1 MAQFDHAIKQ
11 IAETTG
17 RPLARIAGVECTEWA
32 PLESS
37 LPATVE
43 KLADRAFRASQGE
56 ASFVVYFEFYTTWD
70 AAAPWDILGK
80 SGMLSQREH
89 LPTVC
94 IAVVFQP
101 KGYKPQNGRIQLE
114 AVGGMTQ
121 FVRLREVPLWEKK
134 PEPWWDQEPGLMA
147 LYPLCHHGE
156 EAEVAI
162 RHAASAIEKAVAEQ
176 SVREDYLAFLGFYS
190 LLGYPTANVLGIIG
204 RENMRDSVF
213 FQQVFAEGK
222 EEGELKARRASILE
236 VLQARFG
243 EQATDP
249 FAPTLAKIESL
260 DVLSSLTKIASRCS
274 SPDEFQGAL
283 AST

>member
-17 RPLARIAGVECTEWA
+17 RPLARIAAVKCTEWA

-43 KLADRAFRASQGE
+43 KLADRAFRASQRE

-70 AAAPWDILGK
+70 ASAPWDILGK

-94 IAVVFQP
+94 IAVIFQP

-121 FVRLREVPLWEKK
+121 FVRLREVPLWELK
-134 PEPWWDQEPGLMA
+134 PEPWWDEEPGLMA

-156 EAEVAI
+156 EAEVVI
-162 RHAASAIEKAVAEQ
+162 RHAAAAIESAVAEQ
-176 SVREDYLAFLGFYS
+176 SARQDFLSFLGFYG
-190 LLGYPTANVLGIIG
+190 LLGYPAVNVLEIIG
-204 RENMRDSVF
+204 RENMRDSTFYQEVF
-213 FQQVFAEGK
+213 HDGAL
-222 EEGELKARRASILE
+222 EERRASILE

-243 EQATDP
+243 EKAANP
-249 FAPTLAKIESL
+249 FAALLGRIDNLDFLRSL
-260 DVLSSLTKIASRCS
+260 NRSAIQCVSLE
-274 SPDEFQGAL
+274 EFQVAL
-283 AST
+283 ASM

>member
-94 IAVVFQP
+94 IVVVFQP

-121 FVRLREVPLWEKK
+121 FVRLREVPLWEIT
-134 PEPWWDQEPGLMA
+134 PEPWWDDEPGLMA

-204 RENMRDSVF
+204 RENMRDSAF
-213 FQQVFAEGK
+213 FQQVSAEG
-222 EEGELKARRASILE
+222 ESKARRADIIRVVRSRFE
-236 VLQARFG
+236 VAQ
-243 EQATDP
+243 TDD
-249 FAPTLAKIESL
+249 LASA
-260 DVLSSLTKIASRCS
+260 LSSINDPERLDALFDLALDCRNLA
-274 SPDEFQGAL
+274 DFQAAIL
-283 AST
+283 AT